1 MSNETKVT
9 AVEWYKSE
17 VLNLHIDLE
26 SKQITLGE
34 FAVKYVEKFE
44 QAQALEKQQIIDAHD
59 NGHNYYEAGGVDA
72 EQYYTETYG
81 N

>member
-1 MSNETKVT
+1 MSKETKVT

-44 QAQALEKQQIIDAHD
+44 QAQAMEKRQIIDAFQS
-59 NGHNYYEAGGVDA
+59 YKYSEKPA

-81 N
+81 K

>member
-1 MSNETKVT
+1 MSKETKVT

-34 FAVKYVEKFE
+34 FAVKYVEIFE
-44 QAQALEKQQIIDAHD
+44 QAKEMEKQQAEYFFECGR
-59 NGHNYYEAGGVDA
+59 NFQLTGETTFTEA
-72 EQYYTETYG
+72 YSETYG